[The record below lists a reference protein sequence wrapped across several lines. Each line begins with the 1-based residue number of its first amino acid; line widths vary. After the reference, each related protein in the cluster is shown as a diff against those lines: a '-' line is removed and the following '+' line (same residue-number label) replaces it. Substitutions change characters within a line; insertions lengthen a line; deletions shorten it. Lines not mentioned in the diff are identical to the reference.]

1 MYSAQE
7 SSNVVLSLSCFTLT
21 IYDDLDASDKEP
33 SPEFVSLYDSQS
45 SKKTHDLAFRKK
57 SCGYAEMV
65 ISGPRLPNLKVKR
78 RGTKGE
84 NSFHFFINFFILRL
98 CN

>member
-1 MYSAQE
+1 MPFPAIK
-7 SSNVVLSLSCFTLT
+7 NLPLSLFHFMIQKVVKRLM
-21 IYDDLDASDKEP
+21 ILLLE
-33 SPEFVSLYDSQS
+33 
-45 SKKTHDLAFRKK
+45 KK

-78 RGTKGE
+78 RGGKGE